1 MNDDDD
7 SPKPKEA
14 LANASVAKLRKL
26 AEKNPDD
33 SLLNDVAR
41 NVEESVRAID
51 SAEVAVAQVRQ
62 ELKRR
67 AEVMEGLKEEEKKL
81 AATMNQK
88 LPIEDNFVDHRTQ
101 SHQFSPTD
109 TADDMEEHIR
119 QQIEH
124 LRTTKAATDEERKKL
139 QAIIDDLI
147 ATENAMKD
155 NREVR
160 GSTLRTRSVLSM
172 KQSDH
177 CKEIV

>member
-88 LPIEDNFVDHRTQ
+88 LPIEDNFVAVPQ
-101 SHQFSPTD
+101 
-109 TADDMEEHIR
+109 
-119 QQIEH
+119 
-124 LRTTKAATDEERKKL
+124 AAEDGNPA
-139 QAIIDDLI
+139 AIIEAEVGFHADGFIRI
-147 ATENAMKD
+147 ARVPTK
-155 NREVR
+155 
-160 GSTLRTRSVLSM
+160 
-172 KQSDH
+172 
-177 CKEIV
+177 